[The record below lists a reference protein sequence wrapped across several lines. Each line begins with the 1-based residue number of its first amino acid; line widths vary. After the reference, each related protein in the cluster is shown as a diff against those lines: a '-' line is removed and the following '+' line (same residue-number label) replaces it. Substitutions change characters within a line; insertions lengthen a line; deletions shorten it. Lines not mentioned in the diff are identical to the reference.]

1 MTENEKGDGRMIKK
15 LVLIVKGEETKGI
28 LEKQLKTYFEPY
40 CEIESYSVDQA
51 IKPLDHADM
60 VLFSSRSSDIYQAA
74 QRYIPEH
81 TPTWVLHRLF
91 EPRNLKELMQIPSG
105 TEVLVINNL
114 YGTCQEVIQTLL
126 EAHMDHLQ
134 YVPYYPGCVLEHDRY
149 RYAITLGLPDVMP
162 LRSVKIIDVGIRH
175 IHVHDLIELGR
186 RMGVPWEREKQYLST
201 FIAGIHD
208 MGKELG
214 KSFVDIQNLHT
225 HLQSIFEAVQEP
237 IFAVNQHGSITF
249 INHLAADLFQ
259 KQANELIGQPISQLP
274 RIESILPFIHHEFA
288 NHEALITIKEQH
300 FIVHCKRM
308 EHHQEYHGTVCM
320 LKNVTEIQSLE
331 RRLRKAIVDKGHV
344 ASYTFDQII
353 GQTPS
358 LLHAIT
364 KAKKMAKNN
373 RSILITG
380 ENGTGKELFAH
391 SLHLE
396 SLRRNGPFVAI
407 NCASFPEHLLESEIF
422 GYEEGAFTGARKGGK
437 PGVFEIADGGTIF
450 LDEIGDISPAIQ
462 VRLLRVLQEKQVVRV
477 GATKVLSVDV
487 RVVAATNRNL
497 EEAVKQGKFRE
508 DLYYRLN
515 VLSIQIPPLRERKE
529 DIPLLLQHHL
539 QVLGE
544 QRSWS
549 DETMA
554 LFMSYDWPGNIR
566 ELINF
571 VEYAVT
577 VSEGEVIGL
586 ADIPEKLRLWKKTQP
601 EQTNF
606 TEPLDVNDEEKMIL
620 LVMYEYF
627 QQRRPVGRYELVQR
641 HELVQL
647 GLTEQRLRTRMKRL
661 EKRGLVQIGATKQG
675 SQLTDRGIQMVERMN
690 L

>member
-1 MTENEKGDGRMIKK
+1 MKKK
-15 LVLIVKGEETKGI
+15 LVLIVKGIETKGI
-28 LEKQLKTYFEPY
+28 LERQLKAYFEPY
-40 CEIESYSVDQA
+40 CEIESYSIDQT
-51 IKPLDHADM
+51 IQPIDHADI
-60 VLFSSRSSDIYQAA
+60 VLFSSRSSAIYQAA
-74 QRYIPEH
+74 QQYIPEH
-81 TPTWVLHRLF
+81 IPTWILHRLF
-91 EPRNLKELMQIPSG
+91 DPRNLKELMQIPSG

-114 YGTCQEVIQTLL
+114 YSTCEEVIQTLL

-134 YVPYYPGCVLEHDRY
+134 YIPFYPGCMLKHDQY
-149 RYAITLGLPDVMP
+149 RYAITLGIPDVMP
-162 LRSVKIIDVGIRH
+162 LPSVKIIDVGIRH
-175 IHVHDLIELGR
+175 IHMHDLIELGR

-208 MGKELG
+208 IGKELG
-214 KSFVDIQNLHT
+214 ISFADMKKLHN

-237 IFAVNQHGSITF
+237 IFAVDQHGSITF
-249 INHLAADLFQ
+249 INQLAAVLFQ
-259 KQANELIGQPISQLP
+259 KQAKELIGQQISQLP
-274 RIESILPFIHHEFA
+274 RIDSILPYIHQEKA
-288 NHEALITIKEQH
+288 NHEALITIKDQH

-320 LKNVTEIQSLE
+320 LKNVTDIQSLE

-353 GQTPS
+353 GQSPC
-358 LLHAIT
+358 LLRAIA

-437 PGVFEIADGGTIF
+437 PGVFEMADGGTIF

-477 GATKVLSVDV
+477 GATKVLTVDV

-515 VLSIQIPPLRERKE
+515 VLPITIPPLRERKE
-529 DIPLLLQHHL
+529 DIPLLLKHHL

-544 QRSWS
+544 RKSWS
-549 DETMA
+549 DETIE

-566 ELINF
+566 ELINI

-577 VSEGEVIGL
+577 VSEGSVIGL
-586 ADIPEKLRLWKKTQP
+586 ADIPEKLRLWVKALDERST
-601 EQTNF
+601 F
-606 TEPLDVNDEEKMIL
+606 TEPVDVNEEEKVIL
-620 LVMYEYF
+620 QVLYQYF
-627 QQRRPVGRYELVQR
+627 QEKRPVGRYELVQR
-641 HELVQL
+641 PELEQL

-661 EKRGLVQIGATKQG
+661 EQRGLVQIGATKQG
-675 SQLTDRGIQMVERMN
+675 SQLTEQGAQMIKRLNKV
-690 L
+690 